1 MTTYTTPIVPT
12 LILSLV
18 FTPLTS
24 VARTY
29 EETKVFS
36 GRTERKVQEN
46 ARVAGFL
53 YPTGPLRCSANH
65 CRQRWGRVD

>member
-1 MTTYTTPIVPT
+1 MSYFTPVIPALLLS
-12 LILSLV
+12 LIL
-18 FTPLTS
+18 TPVAS
-24 VARTY
+24 VAQTY
-29 EETKVFS
+29 ETTKVFS

-53 YPTGPLRCSANH
+53 YPAGPLHCSANH